1 MKFKYS
7 TRLIPQNEIKISTG
21 IESII
26 DSNIEALELQDYKSA
41 FESCMIDTFLIQK
54 GMEAEENEEKSEKKE
69 AWYKRLW
76 QWIKDMF
83 SKLGSYL
90 SAGFKWLKRLFF
102 RDDSPISN
110 QEDKAKAIITIHTEI
125 VNERPSPE
133 TDERDKIH
141 NEIEDEDLSKGTGS
155 YYDRVLVRA
164 KEKLS
169 KSPIFSR
176 VSIAERNRVAN
187 KIAKSIVDKGE
198 SLKLEFYVLD
208 DEVEKRI
215 NSLSTLE
222 RGTFNTIMYGFSVKD
237 KYDFVKAPYALV
249 DMNANLYIL
258 TRVVFGEVPG
268 IDFKEVMRETDKGRG
283 LSSYVGKISEI
294 SFVKQIE
301 FCKKHIDFLKSVKN
315 KGINILKKVT
325 YEFQCDKDGYVIDKS
340 LNDFRKKFKTT
351 ISFLPEINSYFSQ
364 MESDMSKV
372 SKEVNKLD
380 VNKITKDEKILP
392 NEAEELFKGTKDLF
406 KLSFESSQLIMTIFK
421 DSLVNIKRATDAI
434 QGADNGYIHNKEDK

>member
-7 TRLIPQNEIKISTG
+7 TGLIPQNEIKISTG

-102 RDDSPISN
+102 RDDSPINN

-133 TDERDKIH
+133 TDERDRIH
-141 NEIEDEDLSKGTGS
+141 NEIEEG
-155 YYDRVLVRA
+155 LVRPNGYNKNFYDSVLLIA
-164 KEKLS
+164 KEKLN

-187 KIAKSIVDKGE
+187 KIAKSIVNKGE

-208 DEVEKRI
+208 DEVEKKSKFFVSIRKRNFQHNNVRI
-215 NSLSTLE
+215 
-222 RGTFNTIMYGFSVKD
+222 FS
-237 KYDFVKAPYALV
+237 
-249 DMNANLYIL
+249 
-258 TRVVFGEVPG
+258 
-268 IDFKEVMRETDKGRG
+268 
-283 LSSYVGKISEI
+283 
-294 SFVKQIE
+294 
-301 FCKKHIDFLKSVKN
+301 
-315 KGINILKKVT
+315 
-325 YEFQCDKDGYVIDKS
+325 
-340 LNDFRKKFKTT
+340 
-351 ISFLPEINSYFSQ
+351 
-364 MESDMSKV
+364 
-372 SKEVNKLD
+372 
-380 VNKITKDEKILP
+380 
-392 NEAEELFKGTKDLF
+392 
-406 KLSFESSQLIMTIFK
+406 
-421 DSLVNIKRATDAI
+421 
-434 QGADNGYIHNKEDK
+434 